1 MSDSLQGQQEMKPVR
16 LNRELLA
23 NIPSTKVRP
32 QVDPAFRQ
40 ITEGLQTGILE
51 ILRDPGRVGIS
62 CCIEGC
68 CVSWCCIQIS

>member
-1 MSDSLQGQQEMKPVR
+1 MSDTFQGRAEMRPVR
-16 LNRELLA
+16 LNRELLE

-32 QVDPAFRQ
+32 QVDPAFKQ
-40 ITEGLQTGILE
+40 ITDGLQNGILE
-51 ILRDPGRVGIS
+51 ILRDPSRLTIS